1 MRPLLRIE
9 PGGGCMCFMG
19 QALVLFA
26 ARDFSLV
33 HIFGTKVPRT
43 DEFAALQLA
52 ILLPEQ

>member
-1 MRPLLRIE
+1 MRPLLLIE
-9 PGGGCMCFMG
+9 PGGGRMRFMG

-43 DEFAALQLA
+43 DKFAALQLA
-52 ILLPEQ
+52 ILLPE